1 MIKNIFIAAVIGV
14 LIVLSVNAF
23 AEPDSDPDD
32 QWRMEYIED
41 FTGLKSMRIIR
52 KDTEFV
58 REGFPQHCFLERN
71 QAGSDILLHFYHHGS
86 ENREEWN
93 EEQEKYHVLLTFD
106 CLNGQWVLTECTDDL
121 TWTAEAKDGRVTFS
135 DYKQPGPEWEWSA
148 ELDGDLMT
156 FDFSALDAL
165 ITRYNTLIPDRP
177 SVTEP

>member
-32 QWRMEYIED
+32 QWRMEYVED
-41 FTGLKSMRIIR
+41 DMGLISMRIIM

-58 REGFPQHCFLERN
+58 REGFPQYCFLDRN

-86 ENREEWN
+86 ENREDWDEAV
-93 EEQEKYHVLLTFD
+93 EKSHILLTFEY
-106 CLNGQWVLTECTDDL
+106 LNGKWVLTECTDNL
-121 TWTAEAKDGRVTFS
+121 TWTVEAKDGLLTFNN
-135 DYKQPGPEWEWSA
+135 YKQPGPEWEWSA

-156 FDFSALDAL
+156 FGFSALDAL
-165 ITRYNTLIPDRP
+165 IIRYNTLMPERP